1 MSADQNTPNP
11 TQAEA
16 LDAFADALY
25 DLLHE
30 RAQSIGILDIGI
42 ELNGWHVDGELM
54 YSTGPDMGFTLDSR
68 SGECRYCE
76 LLPGDNEAWL
86 AEVRGDLLVL
96 DAEGE
101 ELRSAV
107 ALELLN
113 GLLDARRP
121 LLKRDSGTPEWTGG
135 AAGSGD

>member
-1 MSADQNTPNP
+1 MGSEPAPSAEQGD
-11 TQAEA
+11 A

-42 ELNGWHVDGELM
+42 EVNGWHLDGELM
-54 YSTGPDMGFTLDSR
+54 YSNGPDMGFTLDSR

-76 LLPGDNEAWL
+76 LLPGERETWL
-86 AEVRGDLLVL
+86 DEVRGDLHVL
-96 DAEGE
+96 DSAGD
-101 ELRSAV
+101 ELLRAA
-107 ALELLN
+107 ALELLA

-121 LLKRDSGTPEWTGG
+121 LLRRDAP
-135 AAGSGD
+135 AAD

>member
-1 MSADQNTPNP
+1 MTADTIPG
-11 TQAEA
+11 AAHAKA

-54 YSTGPDMGFTLDSR
+54 YSTGPDMGFTLDAR

-76 LLPGDNEAWL
+76 LLPGNTEAWL
-86 AEVRGDLLVL
+86 DEVRGDLLVL
-96 DAEGE
+96 DAEGD
-101 ELRSAV
+101 ELRRAV
-107 ALELLN
+107 ALELLA

-121 LLKRDSGTPEWTGG
+121 LLKRD
-135 AAGSGD
+135 AGSGD

>member
-1 MSADQNTPNP
+1 MSADATSP
-11 TQAEA
+11 TEA
-16 LDAFADALY
+16 QSETIDAFADALY

-54 YSTGPDMGFTLDSR
+54 YSMGPDMGFTLDTR
-68 SGECRYCE
+68 IGECRYCE
-76 LLPGDNEAWL
+76 LLPGDKETWL
-86 AEVRGDLLVL
+86 EGVRGDLLVL

-101 ELRSAV
+101 ELRRAV
-107 ALELLN
+107 ALELLA

-121 LLKRDSGTPEWTGG
+121 LLKRDSGASDWTGG
-135 AAGSGD
+135 D

>member
-1 MSADQNTPNP
+1 MTADATPAAAQ
-11 TQAEA
+11 TEA

-54 YSTGPDMGFTLDSR
+54 YSTGPDMGFTLDAR

-76 LLPGDNEAWL
+76 LLPGNKEEWL
-86 AEVRGDLLVL
+86 EGVRGDLLVL

-101 ELRSAV
+101 ELRRAV
-107 ALELLN
+107 ALELLA

-121 LLKRDSGTPEWTGG
+121 LLKRES
-135 AAGSGD
+135 GSGD

>member
-1 MSADQNTPNP
+1 MPADTNTPS
-11 TQAEA
+11 TGQAEA

-25 DLLHE
+25 DLLHA

-68 SGECRYCE
+68 TGECRYCE
-76 LLPGDNEAWL
+76 LLPGNKEAWL
-86 AEVRGDLLVL
+86 EGIRGDLHVL
-96 DAEGE
+96 DAEGDE
-101 ELRSAV
+101 IRDAL
-107 ALELLN
+107 ALELLA

-121 LLKRDSGTPEWTGG
+121 LLKRD
-135 AAGSGD
+135 AAGD